1 MVSLNHTN
9 AIIFDLWDN
18 RGGYS
23 SMVSLIAAYLFDH
36 PEYIYDPRVSPTPH
50 SSTLSPV
57 AGNRRADQPVY
68 VLTSGSTISAAN
80 QFCYGLKMLKS
91 VTLAGE
97 KTRGSARAVVW
108 TRRVYIL
115 ISYHVLHFK

>member
-9 AIIFDLWDN
+9 VIIFDLWDN

-50 SSTLSPV
+50 SSTLSRLQEIDGRNWLWFPC
-57 AGNRRADQPVY
+57 AALSLIALRFAIRPGRIRA
-68 VLTSGSTISAAN
+68 
-80 QFCYGLKMLKS
+80 
-91 VTLAGE
+91 
-97 KTRGSARAVVW
+97 R
-108 TRRVYIL
+108 
-115 ISYHVLHFK
+115 